1 MAGIGFE
8 LRRMLHQETFGAWT
22 SAYLFGAVLVLGPF
36 VCSVLC
42 LGGITL
48 WTHGLVELEV
58 RRIFTGAAV
67 STFGSSLVV
76 TGAVQVVLTRY
87 LADLVYRGA
96 HDKLIGCLFPS
107 LILTCALLSLTAA
120 PFLLWAPLPLVDR
133 VLLWSLVMTIG
144 ALWIVVI
151 FVTALEGHKTV
162 VAVFLAGS
170 GLALGASL
178 ALARRLGLTGLLGGY
193 GAGQSLILI
202 LLIRHLVVQSGY
214 PHVWDWG
221 VLAYFKRFPSL
232 VAVGV
237 LQNLGVWIDKFVFWT
252 SSIAITSGGFHTAP
266 KYDSATFLGF
276 LTCLP
281 AMTHFFVRIEA
292 DFAQHF
298 HDYFDE
304 IFFRH
309 SYERIRAAATT
320 LRRGV
325 IAALLDIFKVQGVIS
340 FLCAV
345 FAVPLLRAAG
355 LPLSEV
361 GMFRFAITGSLFLS
375 FMLFSNVILLYLDRR
390 TEVLVTVVVFT
401 GANLLG
407 SSLSLRVGYWCYGAG
422 FAASCLLGMLASL
435 FFLTDQLFNLE
446 YRTFS
451 SIPVI
456 GRRSARGMRA
466 RPGGLFGRYNP
477 VPTPPDAP

>member
-8 LRRMLHQETFGAWT
+8 LRRMLHKETFGAW
-22 SAYLFGAVLVLGPF
+22 SGAYLFGAVIVLGPF

-42 LGGITL
+42 LAGITL
-48 WTHGLVELEV
+48 WTHGLVELDV
-58 RRIFTGAAV
+58 RRIFTGATVAA
-67 STFGSSLVV
+67 FGSSLVV
-76 TGAVQVVLTRY
+76 SGAVQVVLTRY

-96 HDKLIGCLFPS
+96 NDKLIGCLFPA
-107 LILTCALLSLTAA
+107 LLLTCALLSLTAA
-120 PFLLWAPLPLVDR
+120 PFLLSVPLPALTR
-133 VLLWSLVMTIG
+133 VLLWSLVMTVG
-144 ALWIVVI
+144 AMWIVVV
-151 FVTALEGHKTV
+151 FVTACEGHKTV
-162 VAVFLAGS
+162 VAVFFAGS
-170 GLALGASL
+170 AVALGASL
-178 ALARRLGLTGLLGGY
+178 ALARRLGLDGLLGGY
-193 GAGQSLILI
+193 TAGQSLILT

-214 PHVWDWG
+214 PATWDWG
-221 VLAYFKRFPSL
+221 VLGYFKSYPSL
-232 VAVGV
+232 VAVGL
-237 LQNLGVWIDKFVFWT
+237 LQNLGIWIDKFVFWT
-252 SSIAITSGGFHTAP
+252 SNIALSAGGFVTAP

-292 DFAQHF
+292 DFSQHF

-309 SYERIRAAATT
+309 SYARIVAAATT

-345 FAVPLLRAAG
+345 FAVPLLRTAG
-355 LPLSEV
+355 LPVSEV
-361 GMFRFAITGSLFLS
+361 GMFRFAITGALFLS

-390 TEVLVTVVVFT
+390 KEVLVTCIVFT
-401 GANLLG
+401 VANFAG
-407 SSLSLRVGYWCYGAG
+407 SALSLRIGYSCYGAG
-422 FAASCLLGMLASL
+422 FAASCLAGMLTSL

-451 SIPVI
+451 SIPVV
-456 GRRSARGMRA
+456 GRRSARGLRA
-466 RPGGLFGRYNP
+466 RPGGLLGQYNR
-477 VPTPPDAP
+477 VSPPDAT